1 MVSDYSESS
10 YRLANIAGLKGR
22 RGILK
27 LAITCPSRME
37 YNAYDRAGR
46 WAMLRLYLYINSF
59 LFLCYIGMLG
69 FAFFIH
75 IFMIIFL
82 YDTNNNKVLI
92 IIVAKFNIIDAIFLY
107 FIKAV

>member
-1 MVSDYSESS
+1 
-10 YRLANIAGLKGR
+10 
-22 RGILK
+22 
-27 LAITCPSRME
+27 ME

-92 IIVAKFNIIDAIFLY
+92 IIVAKFNIIDAIFYISLKQFDNSLSY
-107 FIKAV
+107 IMILNLIVCLFLVTLDIR